1 MNVEVPRIKL
11 AGVERLTLI
20 ALAIVGVITAV
31 AGTSAAPDRLWAS
44 WLLVSYLTIGVGL
57 AGLCF
62 VAIHYTTGA
71 SWSVAVRRVAEA
83 LAATLLFAIVL
94 LAVVF
99 IARPQ
104 LYPWMNTSSL
114 GSPADTALAFKRFW
128 LSRTFFLERAA
139 VYAFIWTLFA
149 LAIRRCSRR
158 QDLDGNPRW
167 TRMNVRLSAAFLVAF
182 GVTFTLASVD
192 WVMSLEPLWFS
203 TIFGVYNFAGL
214 FQSGLAAL
222 ILVSLWLEWRGPLRH
237 VLNEEHLH
245 DLGKLLFAFSIFWVY
260 IWFSQYM
267 LIWYTNIPEE
277 TTYFLRRLHGY
288 WQPLFIANVAFN
300 WLIPFLVL
308 LRRDAKRRRATLG
321 LAAAVV
327 LVGRWLDLYLM
338 IFPSVV
344 GEVPRT
350 GVWEIGLTAGGIGCF
365 GLVLV
370 WILRRAPAVPIADP
384 QLTESLQYEQ

>member
-1 MNVEVPRIKL
+1 MNAELPRVKL
-11 AGVERLTLI
+11 AGIERLTLI
-20 ALAIVGVITAV
+20 GLTVAGAIAAIVGAP
-31 AGTSAAPDRLWAS
+31 AAPDRLWAS
-44 WLLVSYLTIGVGL
+44 WLLVSYYIIGVGL

-83 LAATLLFAIVL
+83 LAATLLLGLVL
-94 LAVVF
+94 LAILF
-99 IARPQ
+99 AARPQ

-128 LSRTFFLERAA
+128 LSRSFFLDRAA
-139 VYAFIWTLFA
+139 VYAVIWILFS

-158 QDLDGNPRW
+158 QDIDGDPRW
-167 TRMNVRLSAAFLVAF
+167 TRANIRLSAAFLVVF

-192 WVMSLEPLWFS
+192 WVMSLEPLWYS

-214 FQSGLAAL
+214 FESGLAAL
-222 ILVSLWLEWRGPLRH
+222 ILAALWLEWRGPLRH
-237 VLNEEHLH
+237 VLNEKHLH
-245 DLGKLLFAFSIFWVY
+245 DLGSLLFAFCIFWAY

-277 TTYFLRRLHGY
+277 TAYFLRRSHGG
-288 WQPLFIANVAFN
+288 WFALFLANLALN
-300 WLIPFLVL
+300 WLAPFVLL
-308 LRRDAKRRRATLG
+308 LRRDAKRSRRTLG
-321 LAAAVV
+321 LVAAVV

-344 GEVPRT
+344 GEAPRI
-350 GVWEIGLTAGGIGCF
+350 GAWEIGLTAGGIGSF
-365 GLVLV
+365 GLALV
-370 WILRRAPAVPIADP
+370 WILRGAPAVPIADP
-384 QLTESLQYEQ
+384 QLAESLHYEQ